1 MRIRIHKGHG
11 TTTHHTRKTATHHK
25 GTKAKS
31 GGSTS
36 SLTASEIISR
46 LENDPQAFSQLVQDI
61 ASALFSSGFSAE
73 IIDAIEAITGSG
85 LRPGTLL
92 AGTVSTLAGA
102 LQLNGSNL
110 PVIAMV
116 FLNGSATA
124 SACYVPTHIRA
135 NLATGQDV
143 FVEPI
148 NGNMNDLQIFSI
160 RNVF

>member
-1 MRIRIHKGHG
+1 MSAAQIL
-11 TTTHHTRKTATHHK
+11 
-25 GTKAKS
+25 S
-31 GGSTS
+31 V
-36 SLTASEIISR
+36 
-46 LENDPQAFSQLVQDI
+46 LESDPAAFSQLVQDI

-73 IIDAIEAITGSG
+73 IIDAIEAITGTG
-85 LRPGTLL
+85 IKAGTLL

-102 LQLNGSNL
+102 LQLNGSSQ

-116 FLNGSATA
+116 FLNGAATA

-135 NLATGQDV
+135 SLATGQDV

-148 NGNMNDLQIFSI
+148 NGNLNDLQIFSI